1 MQTLAFFVLT
11 VLAVLSAAIVV
22 GPWIRNQVVCAL
34 ALAFNL
40 VSIAGFFFLLDA
52 QFIAFVQVLVYAGA
66 IMVLILFV
74 LMLLNV
80 QDEQRLAASGLIQR
94 FLGPL
99 AATAFAVIVVVGA
112 RSGGATHFPRPSA
125 DYGTVHALGV
135 ELFTRFFYPF
145 EAISLLL
152 IVAMVGAVLLAKRR
166 L

>member
-1 MQTLAFFVLT
+1 MHTVAFW
-11 VLAVLSAAIVV
+11 VLSALAVV
-22 GPWIRNQVVCAL
+22 SALVVLFHPNQILAAL

-52 QFIAFVQVLVYAGA
+52 QFIGFLQVIVYAGA

-80 QDEQRLAASGLIQR
+80 RDEQALGLSGPVQRWVGLLLA
-94 FLGPL
+94 LGFV
-99 AATAFAVIVVVGA
+99 AIVVAALGGTGQA
-112 RSGGATHFPRPSA
+112 RFPRASPEF
-125 DYGTVHALGV
+125 GTVHALGV

-145 EAISLLL
+145 EAVSLLL
-152 IVAMVGAVLLAKRR
+152 VVAMIGAVLLAKRR